1 MITMM
6 QVRPANYQSVMHSVY
21 CRCSIVSPAIL
32 YFIIGLVAITSIV
45 QNVNALPQFVN
56 NKHIPPAGASVTYT
70 FENQRTGK
78 TYTVPYFV
86 SSEMKQIRID
96 LPAEF
101 KSGDIVNGTM
111 VEDFPDY
118 RILASWWC
126 RRRDFL

>member
-1 MITMM
+1 M
-6 QVRPANYQSVMHSVY
+6 
-21 CRCSIVSPAIL
+21 SPAIL

-56 NKHIPPAGASVTYT
+56 NKHISPAGASVTYT
-70 FENQRTGK
+70 FENQITGK

-111 VEDFPDY
+111 VETFPYDLTQTTGFWPLGGAGAETSFDLTP
-118 RILASWWC
+118 RNLSLIQAGS
-126 RRRDFL
+126 RAI